1 MTRKICH
8 HLANWW
14 LIICQS
20 MLFTFWFGDD
30 YACSKLL
37 FITVQFPP
45 SWYPKQQR
53 ACCCKPADGHLQSSA
68 QLHFDI
74 VEACEDKLMLISWRI
89 WSLSFWRRPFMHEFT
104 ELPLLNKKRF
114 FFSFLN
120 CGNPIHSFWL
130 ICLDVTPWVCC
141 GSFCS
146 GQSIEKLLQV
156 LYEGINALW
165 MLQIIKFYT
174 SSRKTGIS

>member
-8 HLANWW
+8 YLANWW

-114 FFSFLN
+114 FSLFWTVAIPSTPFGSSVLMWLHECAVALFVPGRALRN
-120 CGNPIHSFWL
+120 C
-130 ICLDVTPWVCC
+130 C
-141 GSFCS
+141 
-146 GQSIEKLLQV
+146 K
-156 LYEGINALW
+156 YYMKA
-165 MLQIIKFYT
+165 
-174 SSRKTGIS
+174 